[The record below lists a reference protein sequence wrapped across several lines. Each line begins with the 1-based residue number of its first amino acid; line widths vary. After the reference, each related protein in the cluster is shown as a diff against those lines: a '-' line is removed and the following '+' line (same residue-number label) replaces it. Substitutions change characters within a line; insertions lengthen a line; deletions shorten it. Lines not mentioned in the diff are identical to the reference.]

1 MADEVFVLNGIDWAV
16 IGGYLLALVVLGVV
30 LQRHASASLEDYYI
44 GGRRLPWWLLGL
56 SGMASYVDITGTSL
70 ITSFL
75 FMIGPKGLFV
85 EFRGEAC
92 LILVFMMLWLGKWH
106 RRSGCITGAEWMRYR
121 FGEGAQGQAA
131 SLVMAVSTL
140 IFTTVLLAYLSK
152 GVGLFLASFLP
163 FTPFQCALVMF
174 AVATV
179 YTMCSGF
186 YGVVFT
192 DLIQSAII
200 AVAVIGVSALAMS
213 RIGAL
218 GDGFPELAA
227 AVTGN
232 ADWMSVAPPWEY
244 SFQPGYEQYNLLI
257 LCILFFTAKAFQQG
271 LGEGWD
277 PKFFGARSD
286 RECGLLTFYW
296 TWILMLRWPL
306 MMAFAA
312 LGVLMIG
319 NLFPDTATLA
329 QASALIRDANP
340 GLAAHQWSEMLSR
353 LAAAPEAFPGLSGRL
368 AGVLGGDWRE
378 KVLLLGY
385 HPGTVNPER
394 ILPSAIKHFI
404 EPGFRGLIL
413 IALIAASMS
422 SFDSAVNKGAG
433 FFVRDIY
440 QRYFRPQA
448 ANRELLWASYGVI
461 FVMVLLA
468 LLVGFFAKNIDDIW
482 SWLMMGLTAGLGMPL
497 ILRLYWWRFNGC
509 GFVVGT
515 LSGLIAS
522 IVQRALLPEL
532 DMFTGFSLLIA
543 LSLAGSLLGTFLAA
557 PSDRATL
564 DRFYIETRP
573 FGLWKPFRELLD
585 PATRVASERENR
597 LDLASVPFALV
608 WQVCLFL
615 VPMQIVLLKF
625 DLEFWVTVALFAVSL
640 CGLYQLWLK
649 RILRE
654 PAAAADTAAGAPR
667 AADGS

>member
-1 MADEVFVLNGIDWAV
+1 MEHDVFLLNGFDRAV
-16 IGGYLLALVVLGVV
+16 IVVYLLALVALGAVL
-30 LQRHASASLEDYYI
+30 RRYASASLEDYYI
-44 GGRRLPWWLLGL
+44 GGRKLPWWLLGL

-70 ITSFL
+70 ITAFL
-75 FMIGPKGLFV
+75 FMIGPRGLFI
-85 EFRGEAC
+85 EFRGGAC

-106 RRSGCITGAEWMRYR
+106 RRSGCITGAEWMRFR
-121 FGEGAQGQAA
+121 FGERAQGQAA
-131 SLVMAVSTL
+131 SLVMALSTL

-163 FTPFQCALVMF
+163 FTPFQCSLIMF

-192 DLIQSAII
+192 DLIQSGII
-200 AVAVIGVSALAMS
+200 AVAVFGVCGLAMTK
-213 RIGAL
+213 IGAL
-218 GDGFPELAA
+218 DGAFPDLAA

-232 ADWMSVAPPWEY
+232 ADWTSVTPAWEC
-244 SFQPGYEQYNLLI
+244 SFQPGYDQYNLLI
-257 LCILFFTAKAFQQG
+257 LCILFFTVKAFQQG

-277 PKFFGARSD
+277 PKYFGARSD
-286 RECGLLTFYW
+286 RECGLLTFFW
-296 TWILMLRWPL
+296 TWIVMLRWPM

-319 NLFPDTATLA
+319 NLFPEPATITGA
-329 QASALIRDANP
+329 AELIRAAHPD
-340 GLAAHQWSEMLSR
+340 LAAHEWSELLSR
-353 LAAAPEAFPGLSGRL
+353 LAASPGDYPDLTAKLSTL
-368 AGVLGGDWRE
+368 LGEGWRE

-394 ILPSAIKHFI
+394 ILPEAIKHFI
-404 EPGFRGLIL
+404 HPGFRGMIL

-440 QRYFRPQA
+440 QRYLRPRA
-448 ANRELLWASYGVI
+448 GNRELLWASYGII

-468 LLVGFFAKNIDDIW
+468 LLIGFFAENIDDIW

-509 GFVVGT
+509 GFVAGT
-515 LSGLIAS
+515 LTGLIGS
-522 IVQRALLPEL
+522 ILQRLWLPGL
-532 DMFTGFSLLIA
+532 HVFTGFSLLIA
-543 LSLAGSLLGTFLAA
+543 VSLAGSLLGTFLAPA
-557 PSDRATL
+557 ADRETL
-564 DRFYIETRP
+564 ERFYRQTRP
-573 FGLWKPFRELLD
+573 FGFWKPFRALLD
-585 PATRVASERENR
+585 PETRAATDRENR

-608 WQVCLFL
+608 WQVTLFL

-625 DLEFWVTVALFAVSL
+625 DVEFWITVVLFAISL
-640 CGLYQLWLK
+640 FGLYRLWLR
-649 RILRE
+649 RIIRE
-654 PAAAADTAAGAPR
+654 G
-667 AADGS
+667 